1 MRIGDLA
8 ITAIPDEVFGITG
21 IKLKLQSPLML
32 TMNIELANGAEGY
45 IPPPEQHALGGYT
58 TWPAR
63 TAALE
68 VTAEPQI
75 VETLLKLLEQISERP
90 RRALAD
96 APHEHARRLLEAKP
110 VALWRLG
117 EIIAQPTQLGAR
129 SGWLAADSLGRHH
142 AIYEPG
148 VAFFFPVHAE
158 PDFNRSRA
166 GNRATQFAG
175 GRVVANV
182 PHLPDS
188 WSFECWVWN
197 GFPNS
202 DRGRHRLFLFPRPGR

>member
-1 MRIGDLA
+1 MYLSETPSVELKLQAMRIGDLA

-90 RRALAD
+90 RRGS
-96 APHEHARRLLEAKP
+96 RRCTT
-110 VALWRLG
+110 R
-117 EIIAQPTQLGAR
+117 TR
-129 SGWLAADSLGRHH
+129 SQT
-142 AIYEPG
+142 P
-148 VAFFFPVHAE
+148 
-158 PDFNRSRA
+158 
-166 GNRATQFAG
+166 
-175 GRVVANV
+175 
-182 PHLPDS
+182 
-188 WSFECWVWN
+188 
-197 GFPNS
+197 
-202 DRGRHRLFLFPRPGR
+202 